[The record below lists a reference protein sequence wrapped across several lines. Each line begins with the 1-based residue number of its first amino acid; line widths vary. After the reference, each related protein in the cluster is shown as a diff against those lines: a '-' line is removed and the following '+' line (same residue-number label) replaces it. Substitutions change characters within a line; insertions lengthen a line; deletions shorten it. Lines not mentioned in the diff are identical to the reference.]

1 MEFFDN
7 FFLFVTDHR
16 CLKENG
22 YIVLP
27 FHPRII
33 AGLFRINAFGEYPVV
48 MNLVKDVGVIG
59 DIETNW
65 QNVLEYRNVKQTN
78 GYDHDEYKLSGDAFK
93 TELKN
98 QVKNMNVSLEDVIS
112 FLSDKDQNHE
122 DWKYIT
128 IKGKDLYYYF
138 NNTKEDGESDDKD
151 LFANQNDDGNLIA
164 GEDEDDNENVK
175 FKGQLSLTRNG
186 ENDREEQI
194 NASIK
199 VEAVVSTNKEMKLK
213 IFLNKKS
220 PASVAKKRFNETL

>member
-1 MEFFDN
+1 
-7 FFLFVTDHR
+7 
-16 CLKENG
+16 
-22 YIVLP
+22 
-27 FHPRII
+27 
-33 AGLFRINAFGEYPVV
+33 
-48 MNLVKDVGVIG
+48 MNLVKDVEVIG
-59 DIETNW
+59 EIESNW
-65 QNVLEYRNVKQTN
+65 QNELVDQNAEQTN

-151 LFANQNDDGNLIA
+151 LFGNLIA
-164 GEDEDDNENVK
+164 VEDEDDNENVK

-186 ENDREEQI
+186 DNDQEEPI

-199 VEAVVSTNKEMKLK
+199 VEGVVSADNKMNLK
-213 IFLNKKS
+213 IFLIKKS
-220 PASVAKKRFNETL
+220 NPNPNPTLKTHKQIEGR

>member
-1 MEFFDN
+1 MMAMDDNNQCNAIVFQTVWFRREDMSDNDQEIRKKINKDYEVRFRMEFFDN
-7 FFLFVTDHR
+7 FFLFVTEHR

-65 QNVLEYRNVKQTN
+65 QNVLEYCNVEQTN

-98 QVKNMNVSLEDVIS
+98 QVKNMNVSMDDVNF
-112 FLSDKDQNHE
+112 FLSNKKHANL
-122 DWKYIT
+122 KCMT
-128 IKGKDLYYYF
+128 IKGKDLCVDVA
-138 NNTKEDGESDDKD
+138 NEDGECNDED

-164 GEDEDDNENVK
+164 GQDEDDNKNVK

-186 ENDREEQI
+186 DN
-194 NASIK
+194 N
-199 VEAVVSTNKEMKLK
+199 
-213 IFLNKKS
+213 
-220 PASVAKKRFNETL
+220 